1 MQTHA
6 PSADGVIVIGA
17 TNRPADL
24 DEGVLRRLERRVY
37 VPLPDATTRGALL
50 RVVLASHATSLTDE
64 DVAAIAGL
72 TEGCSGSDIAS
83 LCKEAAMRPI
93 RELRP
98 EQLATVAAASL
109 RPLARDDFEKAAAV
123 VKASV
128 PAATLRAFE
137 AWNAKFGIHMGSLA

>member
-1 MQTHA
+1 M
-6 PSADGVIVIGA
+6 
-17 TNRPADL
+17 
-24 DEGVLRRLERRVY
+24 Y
-37 VPLPDATTRGALL
+37 VPLPDATTRAALL
-50 RVVLASHATSLTDE
+50 RVVLATQATSLTDE
-64 DVAAIAGL
+64 DVHAIAGL

-109 RPLARDDFEKAAAV
+109 RPLGRADFEKAAGV
-123 VKASV
+123 VKSSV
-128 PAATLRAFE
+128 PVATLRAFE